1 MTVVSIQGAQDHPH
15 QPLVGTHIGWA
26 LGKRFARVQFVRDF
40 LCQPFVGIQLGFF
53 LQLNWPRLRVNIVS
67 PQTSE
72 NVFFFSLGCHQ
83 ITRLSI
89 WTPTAWLERPFM
101 GRWRQWL
108 GFDKRRRSRP
118 FLAWPSFSEK
128 PILGLACCSQKATEL

>member
-1 MTVVSIQGAQDHPH
+1 MSSQGAQDHPH
-15 QPLVGTHIGWA
+15 QPLVGTHIGLA

-72 NVFFFSLGCHQ
+72 NTLMPSDYQGEHLDTH
-83 ITRLSI
+83 RLAREAI
-89 WTPTAWLERPFM
+89 YGEVEAV
-101 GRWRQWL
+101 
-108 GFDKRRRSRP
+108 
-118 FLAWPSFSEK
+118 A
-128 PILGLACCSQKATEL
+128 GL

>member
-1 MTVVSIQGAQDHPH
+1 MSSQGAQDHPL

-72 NVFFFSLGCHQ
+72 NVFFFFTLMPSDYQVEHLDTH
-83 ITRLSI
+83 RLAREAI
-89 WTPTAWLERPFM
+89 YGEVEAV
-101 GRWRQWL
+101 
-108 GFDKRRRSRP
+108 
-118 FLAWPSFSEK
+118 A
-128 PILGLACCSQKATEL
+128 GL